1 MKTKFDGIVSEENLE
16 IIDATI
22 GQMDLPEQQK
32 KNLVETV
39 ANIIY
44 LNEKFFDSMD
54 LHTKVYALLA
64 ITLTFDTLMDEL
76 INPYAARLLHRAINA
91 FNNNIFDCYDGS
103 ASKWLRIASDLN

>member
-16 IIDATI
+16 IIDTTI
-22 GQMDLPEQQK
+22 GQMDLPEKQK

-44 LNEKFFDSMD
+44 LNEKFFDKLD
-54 LHTKVYALLA
+54 LRTKVYALLA

-76 INPYAARLLHRAINA
+76 INPYASKLLHRAIHC
-91 FNNNIFDCYDGS
+91 FNNNIFGIEGS
-103 ASKWLRIASDLN
+103 VSICPRIANDLN